1 MDLWEVVEEDYEVPP
16 FGDNLSINQT
26 KIHRE
31 RKTMKAKARVCLF
44 SIFSPF
50 ILTKIMQIESTTT
63 IWEYLKNKYQWNERV
78 QNMQVMNLIR
88 EFEMSIMKESQT
100 IKDYAEQLL
109 NIVNKMRL
117 YGKEFSDERIVQKI
131 LVTLPEKY
139 EATISSL
146 ENSKNLSSI
155 SLAELVNVFQ
165 ALEQRSSSTLPS
177 LKKNKSSSTKVLVEA
192 RSQVQQLWSIR
203 PYGEGMENIARKRDQ
218 GYNY

>member
-1 MDLWEVVEEDYEVPP
+1 
-16 FGDNLSINQT
+16 
-26 KIHRE
+26 
-31 RKTMKAKARVCLF
+31 
-44 SIFSPF
+44 
-50 ILTKIMQIESTTT
+50 
-63 IWEYLKNKYQWNERV
+63 
-78 QNMQVMNLIR
+78 MQVMNLIQ
-88 EFEMSIMKESQT
+88 ELEMSIMKESQT
-100 IKDYAEQLL
+100 MKDYAEQLL

-117 YGKEFSDERIVQKI
+117 YGKEFSNERIVQKI

-139 EATISSL
+139 KATISSL

>member
-1 MDLWEVVEEDYEVPP
+1 
-16 FGDNLSINQT
+16 
-26 KIHRE
+26 
-31 RKTMKAKARVCLF
+31 
-44 SIFSPF
+44 
-50 ILTKIMQIESTTT
+50 
-63 IWEYLKNKYQWNERV
+63 
-78 QNMQVMNLIR
+78 MQVMNLIQ
-88 EFEMSIMKESQT
+88 ELEMSIMKESQT
-100 IKDYAEQLL
+100 MKDYAEQLL

-117 YGKEFSDERIVQKI
+117 YGKEFSNERIVQKI

-139 EATISSL
+139 KATISSL

-192 RSQVQQLWSIR
+192 RCQVQQLWSIR
-203 PYGEGMENIARKRDQ
+203 PYGEGMENTARKRDQ